1 MASQLK
7 TRLFFIQMVKNAI
20 YTAQNNNEMLMQY
33 IVQLLSK
40 RVLFGNRHYLE
51 MLQLFTLDHRMLH
64 EHNIRHTEQWLYS
77 YTKTNKHVHT
87 SVNMCPISL
96 PGVYIL
102 LIIKNVN

>member
-20 YTAQNNNEMLMQY
+20 YTPQNNNEMLMQY

-77 YTKTNKHVHT
+77 YTKTNTRSYFCKYVSHQSSRCLHST
-87 SVNMCPISL
+87 NNKKM
-96 PGVYIL
+96 
-102 LIIKNVN
+102 